1 VPSPDDYW
9 LLSKIIHSIRDYYP
23 LWQASMHCISSVF
36 GSPVSIIS
44 QLVYQTTVFLSR
56 SSISLGLPPLP
67 ARLLSLPAFVQGAIL
82 FILAIESAVG
92 IFGDD
97 SEGLSFSLVFLLISI
112 EGFCGG
118 LA

>member
-1 VPSPDDYW
+1 
-9 LLSKIIHSIRDYYP
+9 
-23 LWQASMHCISSVF
+23 M
-36 GSPVSIIS
+36 
-44 QLVYQTTVFLSR
+44 SR

-67 ARLLSLPAFVQGAIL
+67 TRLLSVPAAVQALIL
-82 FILAIESAVG
+82 TILAIESAAG